1 MTIDRTARPLEKRP
15 MPTQLDDDQVRVA
28 LTSRWG
34 LASAEVEPHHGG
46 MNSATWFV
54 TLGTRRWVAKSVAP
68 HNGPAFAAGLA
79 VAARLDASGIPSG
92 RPEPALDGRIVVQ
105 IDGFPLALLDWVPG
119 APVAGDGPE
128 DQDVIG
134 ATLGRVHSAL
144 KGADVPGSERFHW
157 VDPTAAHLD
166 VRPWVREHVAA
177 AVAAF
182 DALGAQTLTYGL
194 LHGDPNPEAFR
205 LDPATGVCGLID
217 WPSAINGPLL
227 YDLASAVMYV
237 GGTDRAGLLI
247 AAYLAQGALSESEV
261 ERGLGVLL
269 WFRWAVQADYFARRL
284 VERDLT
290 GIADDAGNEKGL
302 NDAHYWLTS
311 GLLP

>member
-1 MTIDRTARPLEKRP
+1 
-15 MPTQLDDDQVRVA
+15 MPPQLTDDQVRSA
-28 LTSRWG
+28 LSDYWG
-34 LASAEVEPHHGG
+34 QNGAVEPHHGG

-54 TLGTRRWVAKSVAP
+54 AQGAQRWVAKSVDP
-68 HNGPAFAAGLA
+68 QNGPAFAAGLA
-79 VAARLDASGIPSG
+79 VAARLDASGIPAG
-92 RPEPALDGRIVVQ
+92 RPEPALDGRLVVQ
-105 IDGFPLALLDWVPG
+105 VGGSPLALLAWVPG

-134 ATLGRVHSAL
+134 ATLGRVHLAL

-157 VDPTAAHLD
+157 VDPTADHLD
-166 VRPWVREHVAA
+166 IRPWVREHVAW
-177 AVAAF
+177 AVADF
-182 DALGAQTLTYGL
+182 DALGPQTLTHGL
-194 LHGDPNPEAFR
+194 LHADPHNEAFR

-217 WPSAINGPLL
+217 WPSAIIGPLL

-237 GGTDRAGLLI
+237 GGSDRADRLV
-247 AAYLAQGALSESEV
+247 AAYLAQGGLAESEV

-269 WFRWAVQADYFARRL
+269 RFRWAVQADYFARRL

-290 GIADDAGNEKGL
+290 GIADDAGNEKGI

-311 GLLP
+311 GLSR